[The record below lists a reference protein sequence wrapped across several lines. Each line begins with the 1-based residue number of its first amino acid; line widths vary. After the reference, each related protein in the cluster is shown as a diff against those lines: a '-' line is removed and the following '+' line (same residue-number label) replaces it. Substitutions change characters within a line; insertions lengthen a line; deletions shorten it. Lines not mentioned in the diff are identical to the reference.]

1 MKDEQHMTE
10 QESLQVISTMIAKAK
25 QSYHETGYG
34 PLLWGIVISFCSLV
48 TWGQMHYGFSLPFDI
63 WFLAF
68 IAVIPT
74 IIMSVREQRKK
85 KVHSYD
91 DTAMSYTWT
100 VFGVSMFILIF
111 INMQVGELVNHLKSA
126 VENLGAERPKV
137 YFSDYNSAYMMM
149 LYGIPTVIS
158 AGIKKFRP
166 MLFGGI
172 FCWVGAITAL
182 YTSREI
188 DMLLMAA
195 SAIFAWLIP
204 GIVLFRKY
212 IRKKR
217 QQHV

>member
-1 MKDEQHMTE
+1 
-10 QESLQVISTMIAKAK
+10 
-25 QSYHETGYG
+25 
-34 PLLWGIVISFCSLV
+34 
-48 TWGQMHYGFSLPFDI
+48 MHYGFSLPFDI

-85 KVHSYD
+85 KVHTYD

-111 INMQVGELVNHLKSA
+111 INMQVGELVNHLKST

-172 FCWVGAITAL
+172 FCWVGAIAAL

-195 SAIFAWLIP
+195 CAIFAWLIP
-204 GIVLFRKY
+204 GIILFRKY

-217 QQHV
+217 GQHV